1 MSSQLCMRKVFL
13 IRVAEPWEQSEVI
26 PYSFFFFFFLMIG
39 SLVQHC
45 YSSFLGFSF
54 DFSSNREQR
63 ILCVRGGELKSS
75 LNFTIHPLGEHPL
88 CSPVEDE
95 KVIKSHI
102 TKLGNIFQGVY
113 RVLLQ
118 IFFLPLCLYYPI
130 SLQPCKLYTVPGEKN
145 IN

>member
-1 MSSQLCMRKVFL
+1 
-13 IRVAEPWEQSEVI
+13 
-26 PYSFFFFFFLMIG
+26 MIG

-75 LNFTIHPLGEHPL
+75 LDFTIHPLGEHPL

-102 TKLGNIFQGVY
+102 TKLGNIFQGF
-113 RVLLQ
+113 
-118 IFFLPLCLYYPI
+118 IECYYKYFSYPSACI
-130 SLQPCKLYTVPGEKN
+130 IRSPYSLVNCTQCQVRKILTN
-145 IN
+145 NF